1 MEFYY
6 QSLIMGLDVLYDARL
21 QCCCTLNVH
30 RSVMSDPKYSF
41 DNVFSFFA
49 SAFVNW
55 LMGMAAIV
63 SMVVLFGY
71 AWAAYEHYQK
81 IQTLDVSDTGR
92 IHVYFGHTPSQ
103 SYTSV
108 GPTVMCYVYETST
121 SKTWQEKLN
130 VDPGFCQKISD
141 ASNTWED
148 KLRPQKSSFW
158 ENLFWSVLITP
169 VFLFGGFMFAR
180 MIAGLIVIVV
190 SQWTPYYYWVVLVC
204 MTPVFV
210 AIGAFLYMAW
220 QGPVQDTWMYNGY
233 MVKTHPVYYTTDGN
247 VYTRPTTMLEWTES
261 SKAGMELTPAK
272 R

>member
-108 GPTVMCYVYETST
+108 GPTVMCYVYETNT
-121 SKTWQEKLN
+121 SHRWEEKLN
-130 VDPGFCQKISD
+130 ADPAFCRQISE
-141 ASNTWED
+141 AS
-148 KLRPQKSSFW
+148 KSWQDNIRAPKSRFW
-158 ENLFWSVLITP
+158 ENVFWTVLITP
-169 VFLFGGFMFAR
+169 VFLLGGWIFAR
-180 MIAGLIVIVV
+180 LPAAITIGLF
-190 SQWTPYYYWVVLVC
+190 QRLTPYYHLVTLVYMLPVVLAV
-204 MTPVFV
+204 
-210 AIGAFLYMAW
+210 GGFLYMAW
-220 QGPVQDTWMYNGY
+220 QAPPPSYWYSNGY
-233 MVKTHPVYYTTDGN
+233 GVDTYTVYFTKHGK
-247 VYTRPTTMLEWTES
+247 VYTRPTTMGEWVSS
-261 SKAGMELTPAK
+261 SKAGMELPTAQ
-272 R
+272 